1 MAVAVPVY
9 PHRDARP
16 PLMVLAD
23 LGAGYLNNADLPQN
37 GMTLKAGLKALYA
50 KAVNVS
56 PHPPLKA
63 GATDLHSHLNELFNN
78 LLLNNS
84 DNDNMTALEFVEM
97 LLDLFQIHHKTPNPP
112 KFPAVES
119 PGHKVKLHL
128 QSIFENAPE
137 NLFRVINNG
146 DLKMTIWKLVMTDI
160 NLVIYKN
167 KHCNMLDLP
176 NYLGE
181 DFCKFWDNTFRH
193 TLTSTQLYSIIT
205 KLTSIQPGMPP
216 REITETLLKLF
227 NNKLAALGEV
237 SYNRLWKTEDSHI
250 SDLSPFGPPPRAP
263 PMPEAEFDGRGRR
276 NKYLKYKAKYLAL
289 KNSMSN

>member
-1 MAVAVPVY
+1 MAQPSVY

-23 LGAGYLNNADLPQN
+23 LGPGYLNNADLPQN

-56 PHPPLKA
+56 PPLMA
-63 GATDLHSHLNELFNN
+63 GATDLRSHFGDLSNRLNG
-78 LLLNNS
+78 
-84 DNDNMTALEFVEM
+84 NDMKANEFAEM
-97 LLDLFQIHHKTPNPP
+97 LLDLFQIP
-112 KFPAVES
+112 
-119 PGHKVKLHL
+119 HL
-128 QSIFENAPE
+128 TLIEDGFSVIQHLVNVFENAPE

-181 DFCKFWDNTFRH
+181 DFCKFWDDTFRH

-237 SYNRLWKTEDSHI
+237 SYNRLWKTENSHI

-263 PMPEAEFDGRGRR
+263 PVPVEEFDGRGKR

-289 KNSMSN
+289 KNNMSN

>member
-1 MAVAVPVY
+1 MAQNY

-16 PLMVLAD
+16 PVMGLVD
-23 LGAGYLNNADLPQN
+23 LGAGYLNNADLPQSAIL
-37 GMTLKAGLKALYA
+37 LKAGLKALYDN
-50 KAVNVS
+50 AVTIL
-56 PHPPLKA
+56 PQPPLIA
-63 GATDLHSHLNELFNN
+63 GATDLRSHFDDLSNRLNGDDMSAN
-78 LLLNNS
+78 
-84 DNDNMTALEFVEM
+84 EFAEM
-97 LLDLFQIHHKTPNPP
+97 LLDLFQIP
-112 KFPAVES
+112 
-119 PGHKVKLHL
+119 HL
-128 QSIFENAPE
+128 TLIEDGFTVIQHLVNVFQNAPE
-137 NLFRVINNG
+137 NLFRVINNSE
-146 DLKMTIWKLVMTDI
+146 LKMTIWKLVMTDI

-181 DFCKFWDNTFRH
+181 DFCKFWNDTFRH

-237 SYNRLWKTEDSHI
+237 SYNRLWKTENSHI
-250 SDLSPFGPPPRAP
+250 TDLSPFGPPPRAP
-263 PMPEAEFDGRGRR
+263 PVPGFDGRGIR

-289 KNSMSN
+289 KNNASN